1 MSEDPEKCKFHVKI
15 SFELIPEVSLLTGG
29 APDLIWGSRDWWPL
43 WGQIGQVLGFYDYN
57 IMSHSLEVSLSFTHS
72 HSLTPL
78 TGPMIY

>member
-57 IMSHSLEVSLSFTHS
+57 IMSHCAGVTSPHLQSAHMVQQSDNIT
-72 HSLTPL
+72 
-78 TGPMIY
+78 